1 MELFKHNKKPIK
13 IKNLKIVIGN
23 KIINMIKENNKNIVE
38 FDCIIDEAYL
48 NFDESTGHSVINCK
62 DTEERLMKLDGDVDE
77 IKMKKDMNL
86 YIVNIKYTGSSFNI
100 LAIDEE
106 DAKMKLIKY
115 LKFNSSTY
123 PNYENISFDNL
134 AVIPVKSIFSLM
146 KNSDAEV
153 FDISRFGY

>member
-1 MELFKHNKKPIK
+1 MELFKRNKTPIK

-38 FDCIIDEAYL
+38 FDYIIDEAHL

-62 DTEERLMKLDGDVDE
+62 DTEERLMNLDGDVDE
-77 IKMKKDMNL
+77 IKLKKDMNL
-86 YIVNIKYTGSSFNI
+86 YIVNIMYTGNSFNI
-100 LAIDEE
+100 LATDEE
-106 DAKMKLIKY
+106 DAKIKLIKY
-115 LKFNSSTY
+115 LKFNSSVY
-123 PNYENISFDNL
+123 PNYENITFDNL